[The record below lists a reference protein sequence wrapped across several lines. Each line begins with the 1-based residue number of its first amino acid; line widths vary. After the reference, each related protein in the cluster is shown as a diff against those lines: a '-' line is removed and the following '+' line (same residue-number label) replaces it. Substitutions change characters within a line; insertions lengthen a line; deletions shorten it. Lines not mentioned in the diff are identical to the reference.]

1 MEIRQALALAQ
12 QQISLQLTRH
22 CHCHGH
28 RRADRQCVQSKLSK
42 KAPYSQYSDLESEGV
57 KVIFGSPEDK
67 AALPDG
73 KFDYIYDNNAKALE
87 VNQGLIDLAKVI
99 PPPPACPC
107 AGRHSMPSDIEALL
121 RSSWQRQQ

>member
-1 MEIRQALALAQ
+1 M
-12 QQISLQLTRH
+12 
-22 CHCHGH
+22 
-28 RRADRQCVQSKLSK
+28 QSKLSK

-87 VNQGLIDLAKVI
+87 VNQGLIDLAKVSTRLH
-99 PPPPACPC
+99 ACPDV
-107 AGRHSMPSDIEALL
+107 GKVSMKHT
-121 RSSWQRQQ
+121 